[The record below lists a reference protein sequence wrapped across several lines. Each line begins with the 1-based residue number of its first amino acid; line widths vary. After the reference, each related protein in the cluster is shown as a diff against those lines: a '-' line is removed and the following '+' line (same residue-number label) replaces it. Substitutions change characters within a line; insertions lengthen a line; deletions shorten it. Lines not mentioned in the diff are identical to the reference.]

1 MKEKKSQ
8 INDNDLQLYK
18 DSKWYNEFMNQEY
31 FMLLVLSDIPN
42 MVSIPIIE
50 SPELIDYIYN
60 FLKTSDRV
68 GLINDQIISN
78 IHVIINTNLYTNYTL
93 TNESRNKCLEVLKML
108 EYIEYGDAALARIER
123 EFASRTIIEDCI
135 KVEFNNSKE
144 ILEVLYDSYYSD
156 YLLYQTLY
164 QYEIYENLNVENY
177 KSLIVSKGSIL
188 SIVSIINNY
197 EDILN
202 DNEIKL
208 LSDILNYKLQLKS
221 ENKRSFEL
229 KGYSNVDTGEKIVLT
244 LSEAELKLINNQFED
259 EIIYKLID
267 ILNSKPNK
275 TYILSNVLS

>member
-135 KVEFNNSKE
+135 KVDFNNPKE

-208 LSDILNYKLQLKS
+208 LSEILNYKLQLKS

-244 LSEAELKLINNQFED
+244 LSEDELKLINNQFED